1 MNSSRAAR
9 IRPPADENPHG
20 LFRDGLHYLKR
31 NDVQKAMTAF
41 ESAFRQNPAD
51 PKYMSYLGLCRVLL
65 RKDVKVAVALCE
77 KAAKQS
83 IYDPDVF
90 HNLGRVYLER
100 GNRKKALK
108 ALMHGLQVDA
118 GNQGILQTLTQM
130 KTRGTPPITFLPRN
144 HPLNYVLGKFL
155 ARLGLR

>member
-1 MNSSRAAR
+1 MNHSNAAR
-9 IRPPADENPHG
+9 SRPASDENPHG
-20 LFRDGLHYLKR
+20 LFRDGLLHLKR
-31 NDVQKAMTAF
+31 NDIDRAMRAF
-41 ESAFRQNPAD
+41 EAAFRQQPGD

-83 IYDPDVF
+83 IYDPDLF

-100 GNRKKALK
+100 GQRKKALK
-108 ALMHGLQVDA
+108 ALLHGLQVDS

-130 KTRGTPPITFLPRN
+130 KTRGRPPLAFLPRS
-144 HPLNYVLGKFL
+144 HPLNYALGKFL
-155 ARLGLR
+155 GKLGLR

>member
-1 MNSSRAAR
+1 MNSSSAAR

-20 LFRDGLHYLKR
+20 LFRDGLLLLKR
-31 NDVQKAMTAF
+31 NDVERAMAAF
-41 ESAFRQNPAD
+41 EAAFRLNPAD
-51 PKYMSYLGLCRVLL
+51 PKFMSYLGLCRVLL

-83 IYDPDVF
+83 IYDPDIF

-100 GNRKKALK
+100 GNRKRALK

-118 GNQGILQTLTQM
+118 GNQGILQTLTRM
-130 KTRGTPPITFLPRN
+130 KTRARPPITFLPRN
-144 HPLNYVLGKFL
+144 HPLNHVLGKFL